1 MFSDYDD
8 ITRRHVVDQTPLFGK
23 RAKYI
28 DKLEG
33 SEVLIPR
40 CGLEG
45 MVSEEG
51 SLLGGK
57 GKGFENTNS
66 PNT

>member
-1 MFSDYDD
+1 M
-8 ITRRHVVDQTPLFGK
+8 VDQTPLFGK

-57 GKGFENTNS
+57 GKGFKNTNS

>member
-1 MFSDYDD
+1 MYIIRVKCFRWSMTMMM
-8 ITRRHVVDQTPLFGK
+8 IQPHHQTMCGRPDASLCK

-45 MVSEEG
+45 MVSEGG
-51 SLLGGK
+51 SLLG
-57 GKGFENTNS
+57 
-66 PNT
+66 